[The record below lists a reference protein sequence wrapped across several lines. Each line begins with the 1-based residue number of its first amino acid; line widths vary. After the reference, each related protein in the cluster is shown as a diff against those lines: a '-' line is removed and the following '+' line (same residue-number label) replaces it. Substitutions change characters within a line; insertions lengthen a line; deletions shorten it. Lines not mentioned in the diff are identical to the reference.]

1 MKKRKLARITMIL
14 SMVLNIANLFTE
26 IDLHD
31 GANWMII
38 CALLLYWLDEQQ
50 AHFEA
55 VNNERKEIIKRI
67 MAETVVCE
75 IETEIVESEEL
86 LNKRELLEMIEEKKK
101 IYEDF
106 RA

>member
-1 MKKRKLARITMIL
+1 MKNRKLARITMIC
-14 SMVLNIANLFTE
+14 SMVLSIANIFTE

-31 GANWMII
+31 GACWMLI

-55 VNNERKEIIKRI
+55 INNERKEIIKRI
-67 MAETVVCE
+67 IAETIVCK

-86 LNKRELLEMIEEKKK
+86 WNKKELLEMIEEKKK

-106 RA
+106 KE